1 MPMFGVKDSKDLTP
15 LNPPRTQDL
24 TPVDIEDM
32 SPSTNENIVR
42 GGHGLFSTLD
52 DYAKFAR
59 MLLTGQ
65 GPGGE
70 LILSRKMLEMS
81 KANRIPASQLPLK
94 IGINPLLGYGWG
106 LTGRVMI
113 DVGQARSLTNA
124 GEFGWAGAAT
134 TYFWVNPVEDMIGVF
149 MTQYLGSI
157 LPLSDDMRS
166 AAYQMLA

>member
-1 MPMFGVKDSKDLTP
+1 MRHKKLICRYHTDYCVPADKQSRLMPMFGVKDIKDLTP

-32 SPSTNENIVR
+32 YPSTNENIVC

-70 LILSRKMLEMS
+70 LILSRKMLEIS

-113 DVGQARSLTNA
+113 DV
-124 GEFGWAGAAT
+124 
-134 TYFWVNPVEDMIGVF
+134 F
-149 MTQYLGSI
+149 MSQYLGSMQ
-157 LPLSDDMRS
+157 PLSDDMRS
-166 AAYQMLA
+166 APYQMIA